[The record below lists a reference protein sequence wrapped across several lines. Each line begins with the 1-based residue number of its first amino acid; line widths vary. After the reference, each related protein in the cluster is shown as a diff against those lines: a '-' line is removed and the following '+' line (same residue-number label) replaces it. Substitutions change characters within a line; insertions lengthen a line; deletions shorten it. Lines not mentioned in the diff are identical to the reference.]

1 MREKWMAVAI
11 SLISI
16 CAFLGCKSEPK
27 LKPPAHPEELKL
39 PPLADQRYSSP
50 DYPKAAFKSD
60 NDKKKDPDELPGM
73 AGRSMSGPNRLA
85 AGGGMPY

>member
-1 MREKWMAVAI
+1 MRGKWVVVTI
-11 SLISI
+11 TLIGVS
-16 CAFLGCKSEPK
+16 AFVGCKSEPK
-27 LKPPAHPEELKL
+27 LKPPPHPEELTI
-39 PPLADQRYSSP
+39 PPLADERYKTP

-73 AGRSMSGPNRLA
+73 AGRPTSGAGRMG